1 MKTIPSG
8 MVQIN
13 KGGKLV
19 ISKGAAS
26 QVSRVGQQQVLV
38 VSSGSGIRTVQ
49 TVSSTQNATI
59 GTYVLYTP
67 QVFLK
72 TSLSCF

>member
-19 ISKGAAS
+19 IAKGATN
-26 QVSRVGQQQVLV
+26 QVPRVGQQQVLV

-49 TVSSTQNATI
+49 TVSSTQNANI
-59 GTYVLYTP
+59 GTYVFHISAD
-67 QVFLK
+67 VF
-72 TSLSCF
+72 